1 MTGVCPTASGQTS
14 TSFQRK
20 KFPRP
25 NEPTYALSRVPAE
38 ASEATVYSE
47 YRCINPSDASYNR
60 GAYIAVGCW
69 VDSPLTPA
77 KAVEVLDRIETI
89 HSDLARKR
97 NPETNA
103 FPRDFRLDAYA
114 APGPA
119 GNYRGQW
126 TDLLCLAASGTGSRN
141 YILTSGEIRQGAFE
155 KLVAKTETVEA
166 GPPPPPPPFCPRP
179 SQ

>member
-1 MTGVCPTASGQTS
+1 MPFPESR
-14 TSFQRK
+14 RK
-20 KFPRP
+20 RPKPRSMP
-25 NEPTYALSRVPAE
+25 N
-38 ASEATVYSE
+38 TVVSK
-47 YRCINPSDASYNR
+47 PSDASYNR

-77 KAVEVLDRIETI
+77 EAIEVLDRIETI

-103 FPRDFRLDAYA
+103 FPRDFRLDMYA

-166 GPPPPPPPFCPRP
+166 GPPPPPFCPRP